1 MALQHIGYFLI
12 AADIVVCVITTLMG
26 GRHPD
31 LYFLEGQYV
40 TWLSS
45 MHLVAIGALSLGI
58 FTARRYAS
66 NPGLTGARFWLLAAL
81 GSFYLAL
88 DEAFEFHEKLGL
100 VLRNDL
106 GIRRPPFLHGHG
118 DIPVVGYAIVVVA
131 VCWLFRREIVRDRRA
146 LVFFAVGV
154 AILVLAE
161 IVDVL
166 FFPSGRQQI
175 KWQAVVEES
184 SKLIGFGFM
193 FTGFLQLLQDLL
205 AAALKRAN
213 GFGAAPPAEASP
225 PAAG

>member
-1 MALQHIGYFLI
+1 MALQLIGYFI
-12 AADIVVCVITTLMG
+12 IVADIVVCVVTTIAG

-45 MHLVAIGALSLGI
+45 MHLVAISALSLGVFAI
-58 FTARRYAS
+58 RRSPS
-66 NPGLTGARFWLLAAL
+66 NPGLVGSRFWLLAAL

-106 GIRRPPFLHGHG
+106 GIQRPPFMHGHG
-118 DIPVVGYAIVVVA
+118 DIPLVGYAIVVVV
-131 VCWLFRREIVRDRRA
+131 VCWLFRREIVRDRGA
-146 LVFFAVGV
+146 VVFFAVGV
-154 AILVLAE
+154 AILVLSE

-166 FFPSGRQQI
+166 FFPSGRQQV

-184 SKLIGFGFM
+184 SKLIGFGVVL
-193 FTGFLQLLQDLL
+193 TGFLRLSGDL
-205 AAALKRAN
+205 AAGVLK
-213 GFGAAPPAEASP
+213 AADHQGMATTGEP
-225 PAAG
+225 